1 MTGEKSMKKLFAICL
16 LLTLFFLPVAYAAAD
31 QQVVM
36 EIKGMTCE
44 MCPIAI
50 KKALT
55 DV

>member
-1 MTGEKSMKKLFAICL
+1 MNILFPIIVVL
-16 LLTLFFLPVAYAAAD
+16 LLGSVVYAGVSD

-55 DV
+55 EV